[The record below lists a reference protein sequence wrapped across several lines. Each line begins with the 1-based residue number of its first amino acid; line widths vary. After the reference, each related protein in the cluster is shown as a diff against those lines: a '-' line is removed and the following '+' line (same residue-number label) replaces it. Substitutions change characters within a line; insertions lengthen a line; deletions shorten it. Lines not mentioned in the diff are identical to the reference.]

1 MYIQITDPKM
11 YPDTAVD
18 MNTNDIAKFKTRDI
32 AFNQLLNRYK
42 PTVFTQVLPNA
53 STKFLREI
61 FYIEYDNDNFPDLLI
76 KNFRD
81 KVPLVELLCN
91 PVTTGDS
98 PNDPLYNVGVQTDL
112 DLINASDAWEIAKHY
127 PSIKVAIIDCPF
139 DETHEDLIFDSI
151 HSNGNHRG
159 NNHGTFVAGRLG
171 STTNNG
177 IGIASIGGYNT
188 SISISNHMTDLEVLR
203 LAQAGYRVINC
214 SWFNSCEYSQAQEA
228 IYNEIRNVYNTVVV
242 FGAGNGTN
250 HCNGGK
256 AYPPSYESCVS
267 VTSVGHKNEIGI
279 IAPEENGKMT
289 GNWKDVHEL
298 IIDDTIISHQHNDA
312 VDICAPG
319 YYVYS
324 TGINN
329 TYYASVGTSF
339 AAPQVAGVAAMIIA
353 VNPYLTA
360 NEVVEILKS
369 TANTDLYSIPQN
381 SEYIG
386 KLGAGRLDA
395 YAAVKKAKEIIDAY
409 LIIRDDKEDTGIEP
423 NPQAIQWNSPDI
435 WLVDDNYNPIPITEL
450 DNYSSCHIAVR
461 IKNVGNTT
469 TTGKERLSVYW
480 SKSAYKSKWKA
491 SWSGS
496 NIYQRLFGL
505 PKGDEISPEGGF
517 ILSTP
522 LQPNEE
528 RIYYF
533 PFNIPEKLT
542 TQRKEIDSKIA
553 ELIKMKIPM
562 SWGFAILAK
571 INDGN
576 DIDGENGMMI
586 NTTTFAQNSNN
597 VAVNNGGL
605 LIFKDRL
612 TRMVIIDDLI
622 QQPVSFDF
630 NQLPTKDNFT
640 LSDFAEIGVALS
652 QDLMNKIIVDKCKNV
667 RIIKNKNIVLLT
679 SPNARLS
686 FAPLNSNSEIYFIGL
701 TVNFISDIMPEL
713 NEFDIDVI
721 LSTENDSE
729 IKRFTAIRDEHVYF
743 KAHAGASKTVVVKA
757 KESVTLTSNI
767 ISDEATYIW
776 YDEAGNVIGEES
788 KISVTP
794 DISQTYTV
802 EIEKVTDGYK
812 SYDSIRVEVVEGM
825 INNLSP
831 NPARDEVKIE
841 YSLSD
846 NVQSA
851 SIQISDM
858 QNIVVLT
865 YPVQVSE
872 TQRMIPLGSLTPG
885 VYFLKLLID
894 GQTIDS
900 KQLII
905 NQ

>member
-1 MYIQITDPKM
+1 MTPPRNQEKCGSCTVFAMTGVVEALANLY
-11 YPDTAVD
+11 
-18 MNTNDIAKFKTRDI
+18 
-32 AFNQLLNRYK
+32 FNQNI
-42 PTVFTQVLPNA
+42 N
-53 STKFLREI
+53 
-61 FYIEYDNDNFPDLLI
+61 
-76 KNFRD
+76 
-81 KVPLVELLCN
+81 
-91 PVTTGDS
+91 
-98 PNDPLYNVGVQTDL
+98 L
-112 DLINASDAWEIAKHY
+112 DLSEQQIMACEDGNCKNGWNPYYVAKY
-127 PSIKVAIIDCPF
+127 YKDGWVATEKFMPYVATDTIECPFNYSSSQFLVSAYGFERYEKERQEDSIKRLIIKYGPICAGIGSIGHAMTLLGFGTIKAGDKIDILDGSGSIIIPNNHPDIGKTYWIFKNSYGKTWGENGGFAYAIIDLKKASIIHINTPIDFKKISTPNIVC
-139 DETHEDLIFDSI
+139 EDRD
-151 HSNGNHRG
+151 GDG
-159 NNHGTFVAGRLG
+159 YYYW
-171 STTNNG
+171 G
-177 IGIASIGGYNT
+177 IGKKPETCPNCPDEPDGDD
-188 SISISNHMTDLEVLR
+188 SNPALGPMDEY
-203 LAQAGYRVINC
+203 GNC
-214 SWFNSCEYSQAQEA
+214 R
-228 IYNEIRNVYNTVVV
+228 EI
-242 FGAGNGTN
+242 
-250 HCNGGK
+250 K
-256 AYPPSYESCVS
+256 
-267 VTSVGHKNEIGI
+267 
-279 IAPEENGKMT
+279 
-289 GNWKDVHEL
+289 KD
-298 IIDDTIISHQHNDA
+298 
-312 VDICAPG
+312 
-319 YYVYS
+319 
-324 TGINN
+324 
-329 TYYASVGTSF
+329 
-339 AAPQVAGVAAMIIA
+339 
-353 VNPYLTA
+353 
-360 NEVVEILKS
+360 
-369 TANTDLYSIPQN
+369 
-381 SEYIG
+381 
-386 KLGAGRLDA
+386 
-395 YAAVKKAKEIIDAY
+395 

-505 PKGDEISPEGGF
+505 PKGDEISPEDGF